1 MFDYAQLAALAA
13 VHRRGSFDLAAGSL
27 GVTPSAISQRIKA
40 LEDRMGVLLIIRGQ
54 PCTATAAGLRLI
66 QHHDQVRLLEQ
77 GLGDDLPAGPAATL
91 RVAVNADSLAT
102 WVIPALATTTGFL
115 FDLVIADQDIAQD
128 WLRRGE
134 VLAAIT
140 SAPGPLQGCETIPLG
155 ALRYRATATLAFV
168 AQWFPQGVT
177 RQALAT
183 APTLQFSQSDRLQA
197 QWAKQETGF
206 AGPMPTHH
214 IASSEGFVAACL
226 AGLAWSLNPEALIA
240 PHLAAGTL
248 VELIPDAAFD
258 VPLHW
263 QFTRLT
269 AAAIAPLTAAI
280 RAAARAHLR

>member
-155 ALRYRATATLAFV
+155 ALRYRASATLAFV
-168 AQWFPQGVT
+168 AQWFPKGVT